1 MFIDGQISFNY
12 IKNGMRILDEVL
24 SKVFFCQTFNYDY
37 NDLVQNSFK
46 IVQQILFT
54 RKMKLLEESG

>member
-1 MFIDGQISFNY
+1 
-12 IKNGMRILDEVL
+12 MRILDEVL